1 MENEYLS
8 KVSNWWGNLHYS
20 SLQKRGLAIIA
31 LLVLVITALFV
42 MRGSSQEVI
51 AAPAPLE
58 IESSAMQTLMVDVA
72 GAVIN
77 PGVYSL
83 PLNARVFEAIKAAGG
98 LKKGADTSDINQAR
112 ILRDG
117 EQIYVYPTTTSAGG
131 VSRPAVRKNG
141 PIMINRATVKDF
153 ESLDGIGPVLAN
165 RIVSYRKINGP
176 FAAGDIEPP
185 VQSVLRSRVGKV
197 DIYKVAHHGSRYQD
211 LDLIRELSPALAVI
225 SVGEGNSYG
234 HPAASTISA
243 LTDLH
248 AKVLRTDIDGAVAI
262 RAERHH
268 LSIQRSKR
276 WLRFFF
282 WS

>member
-8 KVSNWWGNLHYS
+8 NLRNWWGDLHYS

-31 LLVLVITALFV
+31 CLVILISALFV
-42 MRGSSQEVI
+42 LRGSSQEVI

-58 IESSAMQTLMVDVA
+58 MESISQQRLMVDVA
-72 GAVIN
+72 GAVMN

-117 EQIYVYPTTTSAGG
+117 EQIYVYPATTSSGG
-131 VSRPAVRKNG
+131 VARPAVRKNG
-141 PIMINRATVKDF
+141 PVMINRATVKDF

-176 FAAGDIEPP
+176 FAAVEDLLKVPGIG
-185 VQSVLRSRVGKV
+185 QSKFAQFKEKLRV
-197 DIYKVAHHGSRYQD
+197 
-211 LDLIRELSPALAVI
+211 
-225 SVGEGNSYG
+225 
-234 HPAASTISA
+234 
-243 LTDLH
+243 
-248 AKVLRTDIDGAVAI
+248 
-262 RAERHH
+262 
-268 LSIQRSKR
+268 
-276 WLRFFF
+276 
-282 WS
+282 

>member
-8 KVSNWWGNLHYS
+8 KLSNWWSDLHYS

-31 LLVLVITALFV
+31 LLVLIISALFV

-176 FAAGDIEPP
+176 FTVVEDLLKVPGIG
-185 VQSVLRSRVGKV
+185 QSKFAQFKEKLRV
-197 DIYKVAHHGSRYQD
+197 
-211 LDLIRELSPALAVI
+211 
-225 SVGEGNSYG
+225 
-234 HPAASTISA
+234 
-243 LTDLH
+243 
-248 AKVLRTDIDGAVAI
+248 
-262 RAERHH
+262 
-268 LSIQRSKR
+268 
-276 WLRFFF
+276 
-282 WS
+282 

>member
-8 KVSNWWGNLHYS
+8 KVSNWWGELHYS

-176 FAAGDIEPP
+176 FAAVEDLLKVPGIG
-185 VQSVLRSRVGKV
+185 QSKFAQFKEKLRV
-197 DIYKVAHHGSRYQD
+197 
-211 LDLIRELSPALAVI
+211 
-225 SVGEGNSYG
+225 
-234 HPAASTISA
+234 
-243 LTDLH
+243 
-248 AKVLRTDIDGAVAI
+248 
-262 RAERHH
+262 
-268 LSIQRSKR
+268 
-276 WLRFFF
+276 
-282 WS
+282 

>member
-8 KVSNWWGNLHYS
+8 NLRNWWGDLHYS

-31 LLVLVITALFV
+31 CLVFLISALFV
-42 MRGSSQEVI
+42 LRGSSQEVI

-58 IESSAMQTLMVDVA
+58 MESISQQRLMVDVA
-72 GAVIN
+72 GAVVN

-131 VSRPAVRKNG
+131 VARPAMRKNG
-141 PIMINRATVKDF
+141 PVMINRATVKDF

-176 FAAGDIEPP
+176 FAAVEDLLKVPGIG
-185 VQSVLRSRVGKV
+185 QSKFAQFKEKLRV
-197 DIYKVAHHGSRYQD
+197 
-211 LDLIRELSPALAVI
+211 
-225 SVGEGNSYG
+225 
-234 HPAASTISA
+234 
-243 LTDLH
+243 
-248 AKVLRTDIDGAVAI
+248 
-262 RAERHH
+262 
-268 LSIQRSKR
+268 
-276 WLRFFF
+276 
-282 WS
+282 

>member
-1 MENEYLS
+1 VNPSGMENEYLS
-8 KVSNWWGNLHYS
+8 KLSNWWGDLHYS

-117 EQIYVYPTTTSAGG
+117 EQIYIYPTTTSAGG
-131 VSRPAVRKNG
+131 ISQPAVRKNG

-153 ESLDGIGPVLAN
+153 ESLHGIGPVLAN

-176 FAAGDIEPP
+176 FAAVEDLLKIPGIG
-185 VQSVLRSRVGKV
+185 QSKFAQFKEKLRV
-197 DIYKVAHHGSRYQD
+197 
-211 LDLIRELSPALAVI
+211 
-225 SVGEGNSYG
+225 
-234 HPAASTISA
+234 
-243 LTDLH
+243 
-248 AKVLRTDIDGAVAI
+248 
-262 RAERHH
+262 
-268 LSIQRSKR
+268 
-276 WLRFFF
+276 
-282 WS
+282 

>member
-8 KVSNWWGNLHYS
+8 KLSNWWGDLHYS

-58 IESSAMQTLMVDVA
+58 IESSALQTLMVDVA

-117 EQIYVYPTTTSAGG
+117 EQIYIYPTTTSAGG
-131 VSRPAVRKNG
+131 ISRPSVRKNG

-176 FAAGDIEPP
+176 FAAVEDLLKVPGIG
-185 VQSVLRSRVGKV
+185 QSKFAQFKEKLRV
-197 DIYKVAHHGSRYQD
+197 
-211 LDLIRELSPALAVI
+211 
-225 SVGEGNSYG
+225 
-234 HPAASTISA
+234 
-243 LTDLH
+243 
-248 AKVLRTDIDGAVAI
+248 
-262 RAERHH
+262 
-268 LSIQRSKR
+268 
-276 WLRFFF
+276 
-282 WS
+282 

>member
-8 KVSNWWGNLHYS
+8 QIRNWWGDLHYS

-31 LLVLVITALFV
+31 GLVILITALFV
-42 MRGSSQEVI
+42 LRGSSQEVV

-58 IESSAMQTLMVDVA
+58 IESISTQTLMVDVE
-72 GAVIN
+72 GAVVN

-112 ILRDG
+112 LLKDG

-131 VSRPAVRKNG
+131 VARPAMRKNG

-176 FAAGDIEPP
+176 FTAVEDLLKVPGIG
-185 VQSVLRSRVGKV
+185 QSKFAQFKEKLRV
-197 DIYKVAHHGSRYQD
+197 
-211 LDLIRELSPALAVI
+211 
-225 SVGEGNSYG
+225 
-234 HPAASTISA
+234 
-243 LTDLH
+243 
-248 AKVLRTDIDGAVAI
+248 
-262 RAERHH
+262 
-268 LSIQRSKR
+268 
-276 WLRFFF
+276 
-282 WS
+282 